1 MIFFGVIFFKKKK
14 NRSKEEEYFRLV
26 KPKNNFCKKNDF
38 SISLYVHRAQV
49 IWQQIQRNN
58 GIGGQDISLSCFLPK
73 TRLLFG
79 RIVRSANQR
88 PGFFARNSLNS

>member
-1 MIFFGVIFFKKKK
+1 M
-14 NRSKEEEYFRLV
+14 Y
-26 KPKNNFCKKNDF
+26 
-38 SISLYVHRAQV
+38 RAQV
-49 IWQQIQRNN
+49 IWGQIQRNN